1 MAPFDRSCTSSYLRS
16 VIRFDPWSYLV
27 SSATLG
33 KILVEYRDS
42 LKPPPA
48 FDASECEGG
57 GVGRWSYFSAS
68 RSPDACARTWRKNI
82 DENLNPLSRLKAT
95 RTSQTSDGRN
105 SDPMT

>member
-42 LKPPPA
+42 LKPQPA

-57 GVGRWSYFSAS
+57 GS
-68 RSPDACARTWRKNI
+68 D
-82 DENLNPLSRLKAT
+82 
-95 RTSQTSDGRN
+95 DGRTFRRQ
-105 SDPMT
+105 DRQMPVLEHGAKILMKT